1 MEKFAKVCSV
11 TGEGM
16 NEGYVFEDGE
26 MYFKYEKDFIAFL
39 RQREGNNDLS
49 DEFLLNEA
57 YELEEFYYTS
67 WTNESNYWYE
77 VFTTN
82 DLGETQTIQ
91 TFDTQ
96 IEAQQYVSNNP
107 DQNLQIDKWKLNEQG
122 INEKVSF

>member
-1 MEKFAKVCSV
+1 METFARVCSV
-11 TGEGM
+11 TGESM
-16 NEGYVFEDGE
+16 NEGYVFGDGE
-26 MYFKYEKDFIAFL
+26 MYFKYEKDLISFL

-49 DEFLLNEA
+49 DEFLLSEA
-57 YELEEFYYTS
+57 YQLEEFYYTS

-82 DLGETQTIQ
+82 DVDGTQTIQ

-107 DQNLQIDKWKLNEQG
+107 DQSLQIDKWKLNEQG